1 VVLRVLRGED
11 SGRHEALPNGWLCG
25 SLRDRFRHL
34 ESAILDPLE
43 KYGMRIR
50 G

>member
-1 VVLRVLRGED
+1 MVLRVLRGED
-11 SGRHEALPNGWLCG
+11 GGRHDALPDGWLCG
-25 SLRDRFRHL
+25 SLWDRFRHL